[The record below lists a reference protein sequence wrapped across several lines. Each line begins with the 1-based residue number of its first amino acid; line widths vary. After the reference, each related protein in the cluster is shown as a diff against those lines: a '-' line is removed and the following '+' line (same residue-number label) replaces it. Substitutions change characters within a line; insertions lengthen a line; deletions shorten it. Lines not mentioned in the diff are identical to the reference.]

1 MIKIWGHV
9 NSSNVQKVLWASAE
23 LDVAYERVDIG
34 GRFGGLQD
42 EAYTRL
48 NPNSL
53 VPTIEDGD
61 LVLWESNSIVRYLA
75 DKYGGGRLVP
85 GSPEAR
91 GDAGR
96 WMDWQA
102 TTLAPAIR
110 LVFVGLVRTKP
121 EERDQAEIDAG
132 IRASN
137 AAFAI
142 IERYLEGR
150 DYLVGDEMT
159 IADIPFG
166 PFVHRWCTMDFDK
179 PDLPR
184 VAAWYGRLKDRP
196 AYREHVVVALR

>member
-1 MIKIWGHV
+1 MIKIWGHA

-23 LDVAYERVDIG
+23 LDVAYERVDLG
-34 GRFGGLQD
+34 GPFGGLAD
-42 EAYTRL
+42 ESYTRL

-61 LVLWESNSIVRYLA
+61 FVLWESNSIVRYLA

-91 GDAGR
+91 GDAWR

-102 TTLAPAIR
+102 TTLAPA
-110 LVFVGLVRTKP
+110 LQPVFFGLVRTKP
-121 EERDQAEIDAG
+121 EERDQAKIDAG

-150 DYLVGDEMT
+150 DYLAGDEMT

-166 PFVHRWCTMDFDK
+166 PFVHRWRTLDFEK

-184 VAAWYGRLKDRP
+184 VAAWYGRLGDRP
-196 AYREHVVVALR
+196 AYREHVKVALR